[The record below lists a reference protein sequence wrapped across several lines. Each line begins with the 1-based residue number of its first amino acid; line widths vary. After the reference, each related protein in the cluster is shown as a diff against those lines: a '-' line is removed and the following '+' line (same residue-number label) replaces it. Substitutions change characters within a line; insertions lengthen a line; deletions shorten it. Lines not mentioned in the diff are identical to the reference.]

1 MKRYRD
7 EESAYCNEVDN
18 GGTENEDAE
27 QKLTFNVTSMSRNRF
42 IYPSPFNFSLNLRTK
57 PISLEDHS
65 NDHLCFYSFSND
77 QKEILKAV
85 GMESPVGT
93 DTDAKSAKN
102 SDVFPSSTMYEDRCF
117 NPVSDQT
124 PIITWIGNN
133 FITSGGKM
141 ATGTI
146 VPVHKGISTVDY
158 TMVIL
163 VNQGDYLHGKLNY
176 YKGACVTV
184 HRVVEGAGVEEI
196 RLKIKESRPPFNLS
210 EPHRVWERTMERD
223 TDAWRSDI
231 GLSEDYKTDCLALT
245 MTTLVD
251 TTLVGC
257 TVDIVDES
265 FVQHSPNVNTR
276 KATPG
281 QVAPDRTR
289 TVAGE
294 PTKMISSWGINQD
307 GGPYTNRIFVPCFR
321 PVLYSLVGAYLYD
334 ETTETAFP
342 VESTDVPSSMVILSQ
357 KQLISQ
363 LAVDHHFSLRR
374 KPPERVGKL
383 LASAATDQIRIYS
396 VQLTNPAA
404 KLSLSHRCGN
414 WLRISTSRDEYYQ
427 LIGSVTKLLIEGAY
441 RIIGAENRLYRVNVH
456 SGPLPDT
463 LPEESRIEI
472 LQFDYDSF
480 SDVIIDV
487 ADIKRR
493 QLKHRQVKYPMRAI
507 EDPVVSKDDWRI
519 KILGVVLPDFDLGRN
534 WTDYQ
539 TNEMERGETNG
550 VRSFDHLTLT
560 ISGTQIND
568 QSLKA
573 KTTPYPLSSGGVVH
587 LPDYS
592 SSGSVQSTKSSVAS
606 PTNYQVNRHATKG
619 GTKSFRLTR
628 PRLLPNKKN
637 VLFTCDEG
645 DSEVYFNTNIG
656 NGILNFKFTDPLG
669 RDLDSFERGPPHAP
683 DPLGQT
689 SITFQLYI
697 K

>member
-1 MKRYRD
+1 MKRRYKD
-7 EESAYCNEVDN
+7 EESAYCNSDDEDDDS
-18 GGTENEDAE
+18 ENDAAE
-27 QKLTFNVTSMSRNRF
+27 QKLTFNVTSMSRNR
-42 IYPSPFNFSLNLRTK
+42 ILYPSAFNFSVNLRTK
-57 PISLEDHS
+57 PVSLEDHS
-65 NDHLCFYSFSND
+65 DDHLCFYSFSNE
-77 QKEILKAV
+77 QEEILKVA
-85 GMESPVGT
+85 GMETPVDV
-93 DTDAKSAKN
+93 DTGANSANN
-102 SDVFPSSTMYEDRCF
+102 SDVFPSSATHEDRCF

-146 VPVHKGISTVDY
+146 VPVYKGISTVDY

-176 YKGACVTV
+176 YKGACATV
-184 HRVVEGAGVEEI
+184 HRVIQGVGVEEI

-223 TDAWRSDI
+223 TDAWRSDV
-231 GLSEDYKTDCLALT
+231 GVSEDYKTDCLALT

-265 FVQHSPNVNTR
+265 FVQHSPNVKTE
-276 KATPG
+276 KATG
-281 QVAPDRTR
+281 KTT
-289 TVAGE
+289 TVAGK
-294 PTKMISSWGINQD
+294 PTNLISSWGVNQD
-307 GGPYTNRIFVPCFR
+307 GGPYTNRIFVPCFH
-321 PVLYSLVGAYLYD
+321 PLLYSLVGAYLYD

-363 LAVDHHFSLRR
+363 LAVDHQFSLRR

-383 LASAATDQIRIYS
+383 LASVSIDQIRIYS
-396 VQLTNPAA
+396 IQLTNPAA
-404 KLSLSHRCGN
+404 KLSLSHKCGN
-414 WLRISTSRDEYYQ
+414 WLRVSTSRDEYYQ
-427 LIGSVTKLLIEGAY
+427 LIGSVTKLLDEGTY

-463 LPEESRIEI
+463 LPEGSRIEI
-472 LQFDYDSF
+472 LHFDYDSF

-487 ADIKRR
+487 ADIRRR
-493 QLKHRQVKYPMRAI
+493 QLSHKSVKHPMRAI
-507 EDPVVSKDDWRI
+507 DDPVVNKDNWRI
-519 KILGVVLPDFDLGRN
+519 KILGVVLPDFNLGRN

-539 TNEMERGETNG
+539 TNKTERGETNG

-568 QSLKA
+568 QSLEA
-573 KTTPYPLSSGGVVH
+573 KTTPYPLSSGGIVSS
-587 LPDYS
+587 PDYT
-592 SSGSVQSTKSSVAS
+592 SSGSVKSSA
-606 PTNYQVNRHATKG
+606 NYQVYRNATKG
-619 GTKSFRLTR
+619 GTKSFHLTR
-628 PRLLPNKKN
+628 PKVLPNENN
-637 VLFTCDEG
+637 VFFTCDEG

-689 SITFQLYI
+689 SIMFQLYV